1 MCSSMRRGSFTARIT
16 TPGSTSWNSSKPIS
30 AYHAWAR
37 RRIAAKRRQ
46 GRRMNWDRIERNWKV
61 FKANAKRHWVK
72 LSDEQLDLVAGKR
85 DQLVRKIEQVYGIST
100 EMAERQLAAWQSAQ
114 RESSPF
120 K

>member
-1 MCSSMRRGSFTARIT
+1 MD
-16 TPGSTSWNSSKPIS
+16 WN
-30 AYHAWAR
+30 
-37 RRIAAKRRQ
+37 
-46 GRRMNWDRIERNWKV
+46 RIERNWKV

-85 DQLVRKIEQVYGIST
+85 DQLVRKIEQVYGISA

-114 RESSPF
+114 RETSPF